1 MIGKVLSMT
10 GRLIALF
17 CAGLVVLTI
26 STALA
31 QTASPQD
38 LPSLELDD
46 ISYTN
51 WDLSEITVAAASAIT
66 NHPSTGN
73 VYIAG
78 GENDEF
84 FRDGTNYTVY
94 ISEIT
99 DDNGI
104 GGFSYQWYAGVDDGG
119 VINPR
124 RIVGA
129 TSAIYAYDSAN
140 VPSGTGQTVMIAAVT
155 HVDYDGFAQTFTTTL
170 HSGHLISVT
179 ANGLAAGDTISWRVA
194 QRIVRERGY
203 QTTLSAT
210 HRLERNG
217 NIVDLADDTSEYV
230 LADGITDF
238 DSPYAV
244 HMVREYTN
252 TRVVKAAAT
261 LTVGITSTIT
271 VSVARNFN
279 LLRPTQGEVT
289 LSLIGSVIRYGAEI
303 TVVTTGVSDVNGGGF
318 LPDQY
323 VWQVDGVAIESAT
336 SSVYRLQL
344 GDILAA
350 EGGRLSALATH
361 RDSLGYVA
369 TLAATLRA
377 QNRIDLGDRAVS
389 IVAADGLIR
398 GGTLSLSIVNRQPGQ
413 SIGDNVEW
421 RYCKYPRAQGVGGDC
436 NDVRNEQ
443 QGAAG
448 NMYVLLSKPSEERPY
463 IVAEGEVH
471 ASGTSSFT
479 AVLLGRIPPVHPLRL
494 VGDPDD
500 QISKNEYFFDGSS
513 RFSLYMGEDV
523 YAHGAILNHESQAQE
538 CSSRITSDSA
548 CTGFFFIE
556 RSRQYFLD
564 AGTESRMERDLER
577 NTYEFVDENIY
588 GYSLPLDSAA
598 KAADNIYL
606 PDSNG
611 YLSAKSFYES
621 AVFIPDIS
629 SRRWTPGIG
638 RIALGYGNQGDGGM
652 TLTLYFAGGTHGQL
666 VEDSFGEPL
675 YVRASLEN
683 QYALA
688 DPGRGSQIPY
698 SHIED
703 RIGSDKL
710 TLYSPGAI
718 EQAVM
723 IIGGEVTI
731 GAVATLSINLLRA
744 AHDTGSIEHTIFIGN
759 RQVVSGDRLSAE
771 YSYRL
776 STGDV
781 LEMLINAPLNASL
794 RYAHSKY
801 RRGSSAGLTEPL
813 IKELSSALTL
823 TLNHNGVVTL
833 QTSDGLLRGSTLS
846 IDFGEE
852 SADDFYIDWWHC
864 NAATLSVDGCVSAA
878 GTTQGGDRGVIP
890 DNGQAPFYVLD
901 TVLSTI
907 YSHIVARAGR
917 YGAGGSDYLAAIAMP
932 PQDSYT
938 LSIAALSLN
947 IVGAA
952 EDLIT
957 PGAFLYDTDSVFS
970 VTVLLSI
977 DISQTPYGAF
987 VKETGDIS
995 WNLNFLDV
1003 GNNENNVTINNSEIV
1018 TLSGFNGFDGDSYA
1032 QILSVTINGIVFA
1045 DSYGASINMVS
1056 DNLDN
1061 INPNHQAILR
1071 RRISVTIDIEQNR
1084 VTLDDSAGRVW
1095 DAPSYQWQ
1103 HRQLSADSWQNIAAP
1118 DESFW
1123 TLSEEQINDED
1134 FGPYVRLQ
1142 LTNEEEI
1149 IPGVVVTV
1157 RRYSNEILAGGI
1169 ANPTPAADR
1178 IILAAAD
1185 DSPCVVD
1192 AACDELRIG
1201 YVYTLAISDNV
1212 PLVNYLGQTLQMAYF
1227 NADTDVR
1234 WQRAVG
1240 ADDEYRDLTTTLGRE
1255 LFRYTINVSTLID
1268 EDGTSY
1274 GFLRAKVTDNR
1285 GQQRNPEDRATPESV
1300 FYTQSF
1306 SPDFVGTGRV
1316 YIPSPYATEIFAD
1329 GFTYTANIDG
1339 IEDVNGVGN
1348 FSYQWYA
1355 GADDNGVIS
1364 VQPIN
1369 GATSQSYIFDSAD
1382 VSAAA
1387 GVTVLQVSVLHTDL
1401 AGYEQTFMA
1410 TLHSGRILSLV
1421 AAGLSAGDIISAV
1434 TITQYL
1440 HERGL
1445 GGAQFG
1451 VPTWYIF
1458 NQQNPFA
1465 FLRPISS
1472 LPGDTGYTLAATDFN
1487 PSGEVVGDSVRNS
1500 YPFNYENGSGNEIY
1514 YSDLLIVNM
1523 SLTGALTMSLSGG
1536 IVAENA
1542 TVTVL
1547 TAGVS
1552 DANGGG
1558 FISYEW
1564 LRGDATIAGE
1574 DESGYELTND
1584 DLLSAATGK
1593 LSARAVYRDSLG
1605 FETEL
1610 SAALSAV
1617 GDSVGTGTV
1626 TIVGAPSFADGG
1638 VYTADT
1644 SGVVDDNG
1652 IGDFSYQWYVNIN
1665 NSVTVLGGETGATYT
1680 MELSDFVIGDAV
1692 NPLLVLSVSV
1702 LHTDAAGYPQDYEAV
1717 LPHADNVLSGNV
1729 ELSLL
1734 GGVVTENATVTI
1746 LTASVSDAN
1755 GGGFISYEWLRDGAT
1770 ITGANESGYELT
1782 RDDLLSA
1789 ATGKLSARAKY
1800 RDSLGFETELSAAL
1814 LAVGDSIGTG
1824 TVTIIGAPSF
1834 ADGGVYTADT
1844 SGVVDDNGIGDFG
1857 YQWYVNVNA
1866 NVSLLLGETAATY
1879 TVKLSDF
1886 VTDNVENTVLGLSV
1900 SVLHTDAAGYTQDYE
1915 AVLPHA
1921 DNVLS
1926 GNVEL
1931 SLLGGIVAENATVT
1945 ILTASV
1951 SDENGGGFISYEWL
1965 RGDVTIAGEDESDY
1979 ELTNDDLLSAAT
1991 GKLSVRAIYRDS
2003 LGFETALSAALSA
2016 VDDSVGTGTVT
2027 IVGADS
2033 FVHGGVYTVQTS
2045 GVVDANGIGEFDYQ
2059 WYVYV
2064 NDVQERF
2071 AETASVLTLNI
2082 RGALR
2087 YNTSVK
2093 NPTIVLSVS
2102 VVHTDAAGYTQDY
2115 GAARLHEDIPLEG
2128 EITVSL
2134 FGGIVAENVTV
2145 TILTLGVSDANDGRF
2160 RLYEWLRD
2168 GVIIDGANNISYALT
2183 RADLTAAARGELSAR
2198 AIYRDISGYETTLS
2212 AILPAVD
2219 DSEGVGTVT
2228 IVGAPSFTDG
2238 GIYTVQTSGVVDA
2251 NGIGSFDYQW
2261 YVYFNDNVDE
2271 ITGATVS
2278 VYTLQIT
2285 PFLQLDTSFNNP
2297 TVGLSVSVVH
2307 TDAAGYTQD
2316 YGAARLHEDIP
2327 LEGEITVSLFG
2338 GIVAENATVTILT
2351 LGVSDAND
2359 GRFRLYEWLRDGVI
2373 IDGANN
2379 ISYALTRADL
2389 TAAARGELSARAI
2402 YRDSLGFETELSAV
2416 LSAVGDSVGT
2426 GAVTINGA
2434 ASFTDGAVYTAQT
2447 VNFRDANGI
2456 GDFGYQWYVNIN
2468 NSVTVLAGETGAT
2481 YTVKLS
2487 DFVTD
2492 NVENTVLGLSVS
2504 VLHTDAAGY
2513 TQDYEAVLPHA
2524 DNVLSGNVELSLLG
2538 GIVAENATVTILTA
2552 GVSDENGGGFI
2563 SYEWLRGDT
2572 TIASA
2577 NESGYE
2583 LTNDDLSAA
2592 AAGKLSARAIYRDS
2606 LGFETALSA
2615 ALSAVDDSL
2624 GTGRIYIKSPPLTEI
2639 FADGGRYTADISG
2652 VEDANGIGS
2661 FSYQWYVGV
2670 DGVNGIS
2677 LSPPNEFGY
2686 GGDSLRAQEYRYDS
2700 RDSINATGITV
2711 LQVSVTHTD
2720 LAGYEQTFMA
2730 TLHSDNIVSIG
2741 VLGITAGARITSEI
2755 VEQYVIERGLEN
2767 SELSYSWVSQLGSQV
2782 GAADSIGVNS
2792 FYDIMTEDFSPKDS
2806 IKLLITFRNT
2816 ATAGTSIYFSDVI
2829 KINEPLSG
2837 GVSVSLYG
2845 GVVAEN
2851 ATVTVLTAGVLDA
2864 NGGGFISYEW
2874 LRDGATIAGAN
2885 ESDYELTNDDLSAAA
2900 AGKLSVRALYRD
2912 SLGFETALSAA
2923 LSAVGDSIG
2932 TGTVTIVGAPS
2943 FADGGVYTA
2952 DTSGV
2957 VDDNGIGDFG
2967 YQWYVNINNSV
2978 TVLSGETGATYTVKL
2993 SDFVT
2998 DNVENTV
3005 LGLSV
3010 SVLHTDAA
3018 GYTQDYEA
3026 ALPHADNVLSGNVE
3040 LSLLG
3045 DIVSEGAIVTILTA
3059 GVSDANG
3066 GGFISYEWLRGDVT
3080 IAGASEGSYELTNDD
3095 LSAAATGKLSVRAIY
3110 RDDLGFETELS
3121 ATLSAVGDSVGTG
3134 TVTIV
3139 GVASFVEGAVYT
3151 ADTSGV
3157 VDDNGIGDFGYQ
3169 WYANVNANV
3178 SLLLGE
3184 TAATYTVQLSN
3195 FVADGVVNT
3204 VLGLSVSVLHTD
3216 AAGYTRDYEAVL
3228 PHADNV
3234 LSGNVELSLLGGI
3247 VAENATVTILTAGVS
3262 DANGGGFRLYEWL
3275 RGDATIAGANESS
3288 YELTND
3294 DLLSAATGKLSARA
3308 IYRDDLGFNTALS
3321 AALSAVGDSVGTGT
3335 VTIVG
3340 VASFAEGGVYT
3351 ADTGGVVDDNGIG
3364 DFGYQWYAN
3373 VNANVSLL
3381 LGETAA
3387 TYTVQLSNFVADG
3400 VVNTVLGLSVS
3411 VLHTDAAGY
3420 TRDYEAVLPHAD
3432 NVLSGNVELSLSGDI
3447 VAEGATVTLITAGVS
3462 DANGGG
3468 FISYEWLRD
3477 GVTIA
3482 GANESSYEL
3491 TNDDL
3496 SAAAAGKLSVRA
3508 LYRDGLGFETE
3519 LSAAL
3524 LAVGDSIGTGT
3535 VTIVGAPSFAD
3546 GGVYTADTSGVVDD
3560 NGVGDFGYQWYVNIN
3575 NSVTVLVGETG
3586 TTYTMELSDFVIG
3599 DAVNPSLVLSVSVLH
3614 TDAAGYT
3621 QDYEADLP
3629 HADNV
3634 LSGNVELSLSGDIVV
3649 AGATVT
3655 LITAGVS
3662 DNNGGGFISY
3672 EWLRDGVTIV
3682 GANEI
3687 GYELTNDDLLSAATG
3702 ELSVRALYR
3711 DDLGFNTALSAAL
3724 SAVGDSI
3731 GTGTVTIVG
3740 APSFADGGVYTADT
3754 SGVVDENGIGGF
3766 GYQWYVNVNDNVS
3779 LLLGETGAN
3788 YTVKL
3793 SDFVTDNIENTLL
3806 GLSVSVLHTDAAGYT
3821 RDYDAIRLHADNVL
3835 SGNVELSLSGDI
3847 VVAGATVTLITAGV
3861 SDDNGGGFIS
3871 YEWLRG
3877 DATITGA
3884 NASSYELTNDDL
3896 LSAATGKLSA
3906 RAIYRDSLGFETE
3919 LSAALS
3925 ALGDSIG
3932 TGTVTIVGAPSFAD
3946 GGVYTADTSDVVDDN
3961 GIGEF
3966 DYQWYANINNSV
3978 TVLGGETGATYTM
3991 ELSDFVIGD
4000 AVNPLLVL
4008 SVSVLHTDAAGY
4020 TQDYEAV
4027 LPHADNVLSGNVELS
4042 LLGGIVTENATV
4054 TILTAGVSDANGGG
4068 FISYE
4073 WLRGDVTIAGAN
4085 EIGYELTNDDLLSAA
4100 TGKLSARAI
4109 YRDSLGFETE
4119 LSAALSALG
4128 DSIGTG
4134 TVTIVGAPSF
4144 ADGGVY
4150 TADTSDVVDDNGIG
4164 EFDYQWYANI
4174 NNSVTVLGG
4183 ETGATYTMELSDFVI
4198 GDAVNPLLVLSVS
4211 VLHTDAAGYTQD
4223 YDAVLPHAD
4232 NVLSGNVELSLLG
4245 GIVTEN
4251 ATVTILTAGVS
4262 DANGGGFISYEWL
4275 RGDVTIAGANE
4286 IGYELTNDDLLSA
4299 ATGKLSA
4306 RAIYRD
4312 SLGFETELSAALSAL
4327 GDSIGTGTVTIVGAP
4342 SFADGG
4348 VYTADTSDVVDDN
4361 GIGEFDYQWY
4371 ANINNSVTVLGGET
4385 GATYT
4390 MELSDFVI
4398 GDAVNPLLVLSVSV
4412 LHTDAAGY
4420 TQDYE
4425 AVLPH
4430 ADNVLSGNVELSL
4443 LGGIVTENATVT
4455 ILTAGVSDANG
4466 GGFISYEWLRGD
4478 VTIAGANEIGY
4489 ELTNDDLTA
4498 AAAGKLSARAI
4509 YRDSLG
4515 FETALSAA
4523 LSAVGDSV
4531 GIGTVTIVGAPS
4543 FTDGGIYTVQT
4554 SGVVDANGIGD
4565 FSYQWYVNINNS
4577 VTVLAG
4583 ETGATY
4589 TMELSDFV
4597 IGDAVNP
4604 SLVLSVS
4611 VLHTDAAGY
4620 TQDYE
4625 ADLPHV
4631 DNVLSGNVELS
4642 LYGGVVAEN
4651 ATVTILTA
4659 SVSDANGGGFI
4670 SYEWLRDGATITGAN
4685 ESGYELTRDDLLSA
4699 ATGKLSARAKY
4710 RDSLGFETELSA
4722 ALLAVGDS
4730 IGTGTVTIIGAPS
4743 FADGGVYTA
4752 DTSGVVDD
4760 NGIGDFGYQWY
4771 VNVNANVSLLLGETA
4786 ATYTVKLSDFV
4797 TDNVENTV
4805 LGLSVSVLHTD
4816 AAGYTQDY
4824 EAVLPHADS
4833 VLSGNVEL
4841 SLYGGVVAEN
4851 ATVTILTASV
4861 SDANG
4866 GGFISYE
4873 WLRGDVTIA
4882 GANESSYELTNDD
4895 LSAAAT
4901 GKLSARA
4908 IYRDDLGFETELSAA
4923 LLAVGDSVGTGTVTI
4938 VGAPSFADGEVYTAD
4953 TSGVVDDNGIGDFGY
4968 QWYANVNAN
4977 VSLLLGETAAT
4988 YTVQLS
4994 DFVAD
4999 GVVNTVLGLSVSV
5012 LHTDAAGYTR
5022 DYAAT
5027 RLHADNVLSG
5037 NVELSLSGGIVAEG
5051 ATVTLIT
5058 AGVSDA
5064 NGGGFISYKWL
5075 RDGVTIAGANASDYE
5090 LTNDDLL
5097 SAATGKLSVRA
5108 LYRDNLG
5115 FETELSAILPAAG
5128 DSVGTG
5134 AVTINGADSFAARD
5148 YDAVRLH
5155 ADNVLSGNMELS
5167 LLGGIVSESAIITV
5181 LTAGV
5186 SDANGGGFIS
5196 YEWLRDGVTIVGA
5209 SASDYELTNDDLLSA
5224 ATGKLSVRALY
5235 RDNLGFETE
5244 LSATLPAAG
5253 DSVGTG
5259 AVTINGA
5266 DSFAAGEVYTAETSG
5281 VRDENGIG
5289 DFGYQWYANVN
5300 DNVSLLSGETNATYK
5315 VQLSDFVT
5323 EGVVNTVLG
5332 LSVSVLHTDAAGYT
5346 RDYNAVRLHADN
5358 VLSGNVELSLLGD
5371 IVVAGATVTLI
5382 TAGVSDNNGGGFI
5395 SYEWLRD
5402 GVTITGA
5409 NENRYELTNDD
5420 LLSAATGKLSVR
5432 ALYRDSLG
5440 FETELSAALSAVGD
5454 SIGTGTVTII
5464 GAPSFTEGAVY
5475 TAQTVDFRDANGIG
5489 SFDYQ
5494 WYVNINNSVTVLASA
5509 TAAIYTMAL
5518 SDFVI
5523 GDDVLNPSLVLGVS
5537 VLHTDA
5543 AGYPQDYEAAL
5554 PHADNV
5560 LSGNVEL
5567 SLLGGIVAE
5576 NATVTILTAGVSD
5589 NNGGGF
5595 ISYEWLRGDA
5605 TIAGEDASD
5614 YELTNDD
5621 LSAAAAGKLSA
5632 RAIYRDSLGFET
5644 ALSAALSA
5652 VGDSIGTGTVT
5663 IVGADSFAEGGVYTA
5678 DTSGVVDD
5686 NGIGDF
5692 GYQWYAN
5699 VNANMSLLLGET
5711 GATYTVKLSDF
5722 VTDNIENTL
5731 LVLSVSVLHTDAAGY
5746 TQDYEAV
5753 LPHADNVLSGNVELS
5768 LLGGIVAENATVTIL
5783 TAGVSDA
5790 NGGGFISYEWL
5801 RDGVTIAGAS
5811 ENRYELTS
5819 DDLLSAARGELSA
5832 RAIYRDSLGFETALS
5847 AALSA
5852 VDDSIG
5858 TGTVTIVGAPSFT
5871 DGGIYTVQT
5880 SGVVDDNGIGDF
5892 GYQWYANVNANVS
5905 LLLGETG
5912 ATYTVKLSNFVTD
5925 NVENTLLVLSVSVL
5939 HTDAAG
5945 YTRDYNAVLP
5955 HADNVLS
5962 GNVELSLYGGIVAE
5976 GAIVT
5981 VLTASVSDENGGGFI
5996 SYEWLRDGA
6005 TIAGANESGYEL
6017 TSDDLS
6023 AAAAGKLSARAL
6035 YRDDLGFN
6043 TELSAI
6049 LSAADDSVGT
6059 GTVTIIGV
6067 ASFAEGGVYTADT
6080 GGVVDD
6086 NGIGEFDY
6094 QWYANINNSVT
6105 VLVGET
6111 AVTYVVKLS
6120 DFVTDNVEN
6129 TLLVLSVSVLHTDAA
6144 GYTQDYEAAIPHA
6157 DNVLSGNVELSLLGG
6172 IVAENATVTVLTAG
6186 VSDENGGGFISY
6198 EWLRDGVTITGAN
6211 ENRYELTNDDLSAAA
6226 AGKLSA
6232 RALYRDDLGFNT
6244 ALSAA
6249 LSALGDSIGTGTV
6262 TIVGASSFASGAVY
6276 TADTSG
6282 VVDDNG
6288 IGDFGYQWYANVN
6301 ANVSLLLGETGATY
6315 TVKLSDFVTDNVE
6328 NTVLGLS
6335 VSVLHTDAAGYTQD
6349 YEAVLPHADI
6359 SLTGNVELSLL
6370 GGIVAE
6376 GATVML
6382 ITASVSDNNG
6392 GGFISYEW
6400 LRDGATIAGANE
6412 NRYELTNDDLTAAAA
6427 GKLSARAI
6435 YRDDLGF
6442 ETALS
6447 AALSAVGDSIG
6458 TGTVTIV
6465 GAVSFASG
6473 EVYTADTSGV
6483 VDDNGI
6489 GDFGYQWYVNI
6500 NNSVTVLAGE
6510 TGVTYT
6516 MELSDFVIGDA
6527 VNPLLVL
6534 SVSVLHTDAA
6544 GYTRDYNAVRLHAD
6558 NVLSGNVELSLSGDI
6573 VAEGATVMLI
6583 TAGVSDAN
6591 GGGFI
6596 SYEWLRGDVTIA
6608 GANESSYELTNDD
6621 LSAAATGKLSARAIY
6636 RDDLGFETELSAAL
6650 LAVGDS
6656 VGTGTVT
6663 IVGAPSFADGEVY
6676 TADTS
6681 GVVDDNGIGDFGYQW
6696 YANVNANVSLLL
6708 GETGATY
6715 TVKLSHFVTDNVEN
6729 TSLVLSVSVLHM
6741 DAAGY
6746 TQDYEAVL
6754 PHVDNVLS
6762 GNVELSLLGGIVS
6775 EGAMVTVLTAG
6786 VSDENGGGF
6795 ISYEWLRDG
6804 ATIAGAS
6811 KSDYELTN
6819 DDLLSAATG
6828 KLSARAIYRDD
6839 LGFETELSAA
6849 LSAVGDSIGTGTVTI
6864 EGSVSF
6870 TEGAVYTAQTVNFRD
6885 ANGIGSFS
6893 YQWYANVNDNVS
6905 LLSGETGATY
6915 TVKLSD
6921 FVADGVINTVLG
6933 LSVLVLHTDAIG
6945 LYTQDYDAILLHN
6958 DLPLSGALKVS
6969 LSGGVVAENATVIVL
6984 TAGVS
6989 DANGG
6994 GFVSTEYEWLRG
7006 NATITGA
7013 NESRYELT
7021 SDDLSAAAAGK
7032 LSARALYR
7040 DDLGFNTELSAVLSA
7055 VGDSVGTGAVTINGA
7070 ASFTDG
7076 AVYTAQTVDFRDAN
7090 GIGDFSYQWYVNI
7103 NNSVTVLVGET
7114 GATYTMALSDFVIG
7128 DDAVNPS
7135 LVLGMSVVHTDG
7147 ANNDQIYEAVLSHV
7161 DIPLTGSLTISLS
7174 GGVVAENATVTILTA
7189 GVADANGGGFIS
7201 YEWLRGDITITG
7213 ASASSY
7219 ELTEA
7224 DLTTAAR
7231 GGLSARAL
7239 YRDDL
7244 GFNTALSAVLSA
7256 VDDRHELESGK
7267 VEIRLT
7273 GYVFNQN
7280 EAMAHIQGIAD
7291 SQIAEVSYQ
7300 WQTGIGAEF
7309 AEFRNVGEHGDL
7321 CLLESEHFNPQ
7332 DSLRVI
7338 ANITGISGHIV
7349 QLTSAVVPINFD
7361 VAGDVIIRVIGNGPV
7376 VAGAV
7381 LSADISNLYDQNG
7394 ELLVGENIWLSGAS
7408 DAPVAVGFTYT
7419 LVAGDI
7425 DHGRVKY
7432 RGVVNDPALFATTF
7446 ENEVNT
7452 GRIDS
7457 RQVRVLLESINV
7469 AADDGIA
7476 RALND
7481 HLNTAADG
7489 LHINGYA
7496 GLDRRLHRDVIIGMI
7511 LSSDLAKLDVDW
7523 NTGVTSEG
7531 SIRQDMLSIVP
7542 YAEWS
7547 PDENTALRIYGGYGR
7562 GDLRINVNDVETM
7575 TDSERKILGLQGIYR
7590 LSLSTN
7596 WEMSWRGDVSYVRG
7610 AADEVSRV
7618 LEGVTARH
7626 GESRLNWEI
7635 AHTTIDPGKAYWRKF
7650 LNLRWRKQ
7658 FGELDNVSL
7667 YDIGGGFSWAM
7678 PSHNFR
7684 FGVSGQWQLNTA
7696 EHMRESFDIYVTF
7709 GPGKINHTIRT
7720 RYSGADGGFNH
7731 RYEIGM
7737 VSDWGISTI
7746 YTNVYAERRY
7756 GGELYWGGDME
7767 VEF

>member
-119 VINPR
+119 VINTR

-398 GGTLSLSIVNRQPGQ
+398 GSTLSLSIVNRQPRQ
-413 SIGDNVEW
+413 SVGDNVEW

-436 NDVRNEQ
+436 DAVHNEQ
-443 QGAAG
+443 RGAAG

-463 IVAEGEVH
+463 IVAEGEVVQ

-538 CSSRITSDSA
+538 CSSQQSASA

-556 RSRQYFLD
+556 RSRQYFLNGSD
-564 AGTESRMERDLER
+564 ERDIER
-577 NTYEFVDENIY
+577 RNIEFAHDNIY

-598 KAADNIYL
+598 EVAEDMYL

-611 YLSAKSFYES
+611 YLSAVSFYES
-621 AVFIPDIS
+621 AVFITKEGSGSRIS
-629 SRRWTPGIG
+629 PRWTPGIG
-638 RIALGYGNQGDGGM
+638 QIALGYGLQGDGGM
-652 TLTLYFAGGTHGQL
+652 TLTLYFAGGTNGQL

-675 YVRASLEN
+675 YVQESLEN

-688 DPGRGSQIPY
+688 DPGIGRQIPY
-698 SHIED
+698 SHIMD
-703 RIGSDKL
+703 RIGSDVL

-731 GAVATLSINLLRA
+731 GAVATLSVNLLRA

-776 STGDV
+776 STDDV

-801 RRGSSAGLTEPL
+801 RIGTSAGLNFPL

-833 QTSDGLLRGSTLS
+833 QTSNGLLRGSTLS

-878 GTTQGGDRGVIP
+878 GTTQGGGVIP

-952 EDLIT
+952 EDLIA
-957 PGAFLYDTDSVFS
+957 PGAFLYDNDSVFS

-1061 INPNHQAILR
+1061 INPTHQVILR
-1071 RRISVTIDIEQNR
+1071 RRISVTIDIGQNR

-1149 IPGVVVTV
+1149 TPGVVVTV

-1227 NADTDVR
+1227 NADADVR

-1274 GFLRAKVTDNR
+1274 GFFRAKVTDNR

-1364 VQPIN
+1364 VQPID

-1421 AAGLSAGDIISAV
+1421 ANGLSAGDIISAV

-1465 FLRPISS
+1465 FLRQISS
-1472 LPGDTGYTLAATDFN
+1472 LPGDTGYTLVLTDFN

-1523 SLTGALTMSLSGG
+1523 SLTGALTISLSGG

-1564 LRGDATIAGE
+1564 LRDGATIAGANENSYELTNDDLLLAATGKLSVRAIYRDSLGFETALSATLSAVDDSEGVGTVTIVGAPSFADGGIYTVQTSGVVDANGIGEFSYQWYVNINDNVSLLGEAGATYTIALSDFVIGDAVNPSLVLSVSVLHTDAAGYTQDYEAVIPHADNVLSGNVELSLSGGIVAENATVTVLTTGVSDANGGGFISYEWLRGDATIAGANE
-1574 DESGYELTND
+1574 GSYELTND

-1617 GDSVGTGTV
+1617 DDSIGTGTV
-1626 TIVGAPSFADGG
+1626 TIVGADSF
-1638 VYTADT
+1638 V
-1644 SGVVDDNG
+1644 
-1652 IGDFSYQWYVNIN
+1652 
-1665 NSVTVLGGETGATYT
+1665 
-1680 MELSDFVIGDAV
+1680 
-1692 NPLLVLSVSV
+1692 
-1702 LHTDAAGYPQDYEAV
+1702 H
-1717 LPHADNVLSGNV
+1717 
-1729 ELSLL
+1729 
-1734 GGVVTENATVTI
+1734 
-1746 LTASVSDAN
+1746 
-1755 GGGFISYEWLRDGAT
+1755 
-1770 ITGANESGYELT
+1770 
-1782 RDDLLSA
+1782 
-1789 ATGKLSARAKY
+1789 
-1800 RDSLGFETELSAAL
+1800 
-1814 LAVGDSIGTG
+1814 
-1824 TVTIIGAPSF
+1824 
-1834 ADGGVYTADT
+1834 GGVYTADT

-1866 NVSLLLGETAATY
+1866 NVSLLLGETGATY

-1886 VTDNVENTVLGLSV
+1886 VTDNVENTLLGLSV
-1900 SVLHTDAAGYTQDYE
+1900 SVVHTDAAGYTQDYD
-1915 AVLPHA
+1915 AVLPHV

-1931 SLLGGIVAENATVT
+1931 SLLGGIVSENATVT
-1945 ILTASV
+1945 VLTAGV
-1951 SDENGGGFISYEWL
+1951 SDANGGGFISYEWL
-1965 RGDVTIAGEDESDY
+1965 RGDVTITGASESSYALTRADLTAAARGEV
-1979 ELTNDDLLSAAT
+1979 
-1991 GKLSVRAIYRDS
+1991 SVRAIYRDS

-2168 GVIIDGANNISYALT
+2168 GVMIDGANNISYALT

-2615 ALSAVDDSL
+2615 ALSAVGDSL

-2652 VEDANGIGS
+2652 IEDANGIGS

-2851 ATVTVLTAGVLDA
+2851 ATVTILTAGVSDA

-2874 LRDGATIAGAN
+2874 LRGDVTIAGAN
-2885 ESDYELTNDDLSAAA
+2885 ESDYELTNDDLLSAAAGKLSVRALYRDDLGFETALSAALSAVGDSIGTGTVTIVGADSFADGEIYTVQTSGVVDANGIGEFDYQWYANINNSVTVLAGETAATYVVKLSDFVAEGVVNTVLGLSVSVVHTDAAGYTQDYEAVLPHVDNVLSGNVELSLSGGVVSENATVTVLTAGVSDANGGGFISYEWLRGNATITGANESRYELTSDDLLSAATGKLSARAIYRDSLGFETELSAALSAVGDSVGTGTVTIVGVASFAEGGVYTADTSGVVDDNGIGDFGYQWYVNINNSVTMLVGETGATYTMELSDFVIGDAVNPSLVLSVSVLHTDAAGYTQDYEAVLPHADNVLSGNVELSLLGGIVAENATVTVLTANVSDANGGGFISYEWWRDSATIAGASASDYELTSDDLSAAA

-2923 LSAVGDSIG
+2923 LSALGDSIG

-2943 FADGGVYTA
+2943 FASGEVYTA

-2967 YQWYVNINNSV
+2967 YQWYANINNSV
-2978 TVLSGETGATYTVKL
+2978 TVLSGETAATYVVKLSDFVTDNVENTVLGLSVLVLHTDAAGYPQDYEAVLPHVDNVLSGNVELSLSGNIVSEGATVTLITAGVSDANGGGFISYEWLRDGATITGANESGYELTRDDLLSAATGKLSARAIYRDDLGFNTALSAALLAVGDSVGTGTVTIVGASSFASGEVYTADTGGVVDDNGIGEFSYQWYVNINDNVSLLLGETAATYTVKL

-3026 ALPHADNVLSGNVE
+3026 ALPHADN
-3040 LSLLG
+3040 
-3045 DIVSEGAIVTILTA
+3045 I
-3059 GVSDANG
+3059 
-3066 GGFISYEWLRGDVT
+3066 
-3080 IAGASEGSYELTNDD
+3080 
-3095 LSAAATGKLSVRAIY
+3095 
-3110 RDDLGFETELS
+3110 
-3121 ATLSAVGDSVGTG
+3121 
-3134 TVTIV
+3134 
-3139 GVASFVEGAVYT
+3139 
-3151 ADTSGV
+3151 
-3157 VDDNGIGDFGYQ
+3157 
-3169 WYANVNANV
+3169 
-3178 SLLLGE
+3178 
-3184 TAATYTVQLSN
+3184 
-3195 FVADGVVNT
+3195 
-3204 VLGLSVSVLHTD
+3204 
-3216 AAGYTRDYEAVL
+3216 
-3228 PHADNV
+3228 

-3247 VAENATVTILTAGVS
+3247 VAENATVTILTASVS
-3262 DANGGGFRLYEWL
+3262 DENGGGFISYEWL
-3275 RGDATIAGANESS
+3275 RGDVTIAGANEGS
-3288 YELTND
+3288 YELTSD

-3308 IYRDDLGFNTALS
+3308 IYRDSLGFEAALS
-3321 AALSAVGDSVGTGT
+3321 AALS
-3335 VTIVG
+3335 
-3340 VASFAEGGVYT
+3340 
-3351 ADTGGVVDDNGIG
+3351 
-3364 DFGYQWYAN
+3364 
-3373 VNANVSLL
+3373 
-3381 LGETAA
+3381 
-3387 TYTVQLSNFVADG
+3387 
-3400 VVNTVLGLSVS
+3400 
-3411 VLHTDAAGY
+3411 
-3420 TRDYEAVLPHAD
+3420 
-3432 NVLSGNVELSLSGDI
+3432 
-3447 VAEGATVTLITAGVS
+3447 
-3462 DANGGG
+3462 
-3468 FISYEWLRD
+3468 
-3477 GVTIA
+3477 
-3482 GANESSYEL
+3482 
-3491 TNDDL
+3491 
-3496 SAAAAGKLSVRA
+3496 
-3508 LYRDGLGFETE
+3508 
-3519 LSAAL
+3519 
-3524 LAVGDSIGTGT
+3524 AVGDSIGTGT
-3535 VTIVGAPSFAD
+3535 VTIVGAASFAE
-3546 GGVYTADTSGVVDD
+3546 GEVYTADTSGVVDE
-3560 NGVGDFGYQWYVNIN
+3560 NGIGDFGYQWYVNIN

-3599 DAVNPSLVLSVSVLH
+3599 DVVNPSLVLSVSVLH
-3614 TDAAGYT
+3614 TDAAGYP
-3621 QDYEADLP
+3621 QDYEAALP
-3629 HADNV
+3629 HVDNV
-3634 LSGNVELSLSGDIVV
+3634 LSGNVELSLLGGIVSE
-3649 AGATVT
+3649 GAMVTV
-3655 LITAGVS
+3655 LTAGVS
-3662 DNNGGGFISY
+3662 DANDGGFISY
-3672 EWLRDGVTIV
+3672 EWLRDGVTIA
-3682 GANEI
+3682 GANESR
-3687 GYELTNDDLLSAATG
+3687 YELTNDDLSA
-3702 ELSVRALYR
+3702 
-3711 DDLGFNTALSAAL
+3711 
-3724 SAVGDSI
+3724 
-3731 GTGTVTIVG
+3731 
-3740 APSFADGGVYTADT
+3740 
-3754 SGVVDENGIGGF
+3754 
-3766 GYQWYVNVNDNVS
+3766 
-3779 LLLGETGAN
+3779 
-3788 YTVKL
+3788 
-3793 SDFVTDNIENTLL
+3793 
-3806 GLSVSVLHTDAAGYT
+3806 
-3821 RDYDAIRLHADNVL
+3821 
-3835 SGNVELSLSGDI
+3835 
-3847 VVAGATVTLITAGV
+3847 
-3861 SDDNGGGFIS
+3861 
-3871 YEWLRG
+3871 
-3877 DATITGA
+3877 
-3884 NASSYELTNDDL
+3884 
-3896 LSAATGKLSA
+3896 AATGKLSA
-3906 RAIYRDSLGFETE
+3906 RALYRDSLGFETE
-3919 LSAALS
+3919 LSAVLA
-3925 ALGDSIG
+3925 AVGDSVG
-3932 TGTVTIVGAPSFAD
+3932 TGTVTIVGVDSFAE
-3946 GGVYTADTSDVVDDN
+3946 GAVYTAQTVDFRDAN
-3961 GIGEF
+3961 GIGSF
-3966 DYQWYANINNSV
+3966 NYQWYVNINNSV
-3978 TVLGGETGATYTM
+3978 TVLVGETGATYTM

-4000 AVNPLLVL
+4000 AVNPSLVL
-4008 SVSVLHTDAAGY
+4008 GVSVLHTDAAGY
-4020 TQDYEAV
+4020 TQDYE
-4027 LPHADNVLSGNVELS
+4027 
-4042 LLGGIVTENATV
+4042 
-4054 TILTAGVSDANGGG
+4054 
-4068 FISYE
+4068 
-4073 WLRGDVTIAGAN
+4073 
-4085 EIGYELTNDDLLSAA
+4085 
-4100 TGKLSARAI
+4100 
-4109 YRDSLGFETE
+4109 
-4119 LSAALSALG
+4119 
-4128 DSIGTG
+4128 
-4134 TVTIVGAPSF
+4134 
-4144 ADGGVY
+4144 
-4150 TADTSDVVDDNGIG
+4150 
-4164 EFDYQWYANI
+4164 
-4174 NNSVTVLGG
+4174 
-4183 ETGATYTMELSDFVI
+4183 
-4198 GDAVNPLLVLSVS
+4198 
-4211 VLHTDAAGYTQD
+4211 
-4223 YDAVLPHAD
+4223 AVLPHAD

-5134 AVTINGADSFAARD
+5134 EVTINGADSFAAGEVYTADTSGVRDENGIGGFVYQWYVNINDNVSLLSGEKNATYKVQLSDFVAEGVVNTALGLSVSVVHTDAAGYTRD
-5148 YDAVRLH
+5148 YNAVRLH
-5155 ADNVLSGNMELS
+5155 ADNVLSGNVELS
-5167 LLGGIVSESAIITV
+5167 LLGDIVVAGATVMLIT
-5181 LTAGV
+5181 ASV

-5196 YEWLRDGVTIVGA
+5196 YEWLRDGVTIAGA
-5209 SASDYELTNDDLLSA
+5209 NEIGYELTSDDLSAVMAGELSA
-5224 ATGKLSVRALY
+5224 RAIY
-5235 RDNLGFETE
+5235 RDSLGFETE
-5244 LSATLPAAG
+5244 LSAELSAVG

-5266 DSFAAGEVYTAETSG
+5266 ASFAEGEVYTADTSG
-5281 VRDENGIG
+5281 VRDDNGIG
-5289 DFGYQWYANVN
+5289 GFVYQWYANVN
-5300 DNVSLLSGETNATYK
+5300 ANVSLLSGETAATYT
-5315 VQLSDFVT
+5315 VQLSNFVAD
-5323 EGVVNTVLG
+5323 GVVNTVLG
-5332 LSVSVLHTDAAGYT
+5332 LSVSVVHTDAAGYT

-5382 TAGVSDNNGGGFI
+5382 TAGVSNNNGGGFI

-5402 GVTITGA
+5402 GVTIVGA
-5409 NENRYELTNDD
+5409 NASDYELTNDD
-5420 LLSAATGKLSVR
+5420 LLSAATGELSAR
-5432 ALYRDSLG
+5432 AIYRDSLG

-5692 GYQWYAN
+5692 SYQWYAN
-5699 VNANMSLLLGET
+5699 VNDNVSLLLGET

-5722 VTDNIENTL
+5722 VTDNVENTL
-5731 LVLSVSVLHTDAAGY
+5731 LGLSVSVLHTDAAGY
-5746 TQDYEAV
+5746 TQDYEAALPHADNV
-5753 LPHADNVLSGNVELS
+5753 LSGNVELSLSDGIVAEGAIVTVLTASVSDANGGGFISYEWLRDGATIVGANENRYELTNDDLLAAATGELSVRALYRDSLGFETELSAILSATGDSVGTGSVTINGAASFASGEVYTADISGVVDANGIGGFVYQWYVNINDNVSLLSGETNATYKVQLSDFVADGVVNTVLGLSVSVLHTDAAGYTRDYAATRLHADNVLSGNVELSLSGGIVAEGATVTLITAGVSDANGGGFISYKWLRDGVTIAGANASDYELTNDDLLSAATGKLSVRALYRDNLGFETELSAILPAAGDSVGTGEVTINGADSFAAGEVYTADTSGVRDENGIGGFVYQWYVNINDNVSLLSGEKNATYKVQLSDFVAEGVVNTALGLSVSVVHTDAAGYTRDYNAVRLHADNVLSGNVELSLLGDIVVAGATVMLITASVSDANGGGFISYEWLRDGVTIAGANEIGYELTSDDLSAVMAGELSARAIYRDSLGFETELSAELSAVGDSVGTGAVTINGAASFAEGEVYTADTSGVRDDNGIGGFVYQWYANVNANVSLLSGETAATYTVQLSNFVADGVVNTVLGLSVSVVHTDAAGYTRDYNAVRLHADNVLSGNVELSLLGDIVVAGATVTLITAGVSNNNGGGFISYEWLRDGVTIVGANASDYELTNDDLLSAATGELSVWAIYRDSLGFETELSAALSAVGDSIGTGTVTIIGAPSFTEGAVYTAQTVDFRDANGIGSFDYQWYVNINNSVTVLASATAAIYTMALSDFVIGDDVLNPSLVLGVSVLHTDAAGYPQDYEAALPHADNVLSGNVELS

-5783 TAGVSDA
+5783 TAGVSDN

-5801 RDGVTIAGAS
+5801 RGDATIAGEDAS
-5811 ENRYELTS
+5811 DYELTN
-5819 DDLLSAARGELSA
+5819 DDLSAAAAGKLSA

-5852 VDDSIG
+5852 VGDSIG
-5858 TGTVTIVGAPSFT
+5858 TGTVTIVGADSFAE
-5871 DGGIYTVQT
+5871 GGVYTADT

-5892 GYQWYANVNANVS
+5892 SYQWYANVNDNVS

-5912 ATYTVKLSNFVTD
+5912 ATYTVKLSDFVTD
-5925 NVENTLLVLSVSVL
+5925 NVENTLLGLSVSVL

-5945 YTRDYNAVLP
+5945 YTQDYEAALP

-5962 GNVELSLYGGIVAE
+5962 GNVELSLSDGIVAE

-5996 SYEWLRDGA
+5996 SYEWLRGDA
-6005 TIAGANESGYEL
+6005 TITGANESRYEL
-6017 TSDDLS
+6017 TSDDLLS
-6023 AAAAGKLSARAL
+6023 AATGKLSARAL

-6043 TELSAI
+6043 TELSAT
-6049 LSAADDSVGT
+6049 LSAVGDSEGT
-6059 GTVTIIGV
+6059 GFVTIEGA
-6067 ASFAEGGVYTADT
+6067 ASFAEGGVYTVQT
-6080 GGVVDD
+6080 
-6086 NGIGEFDY
+6086 
-6094 QWYANINNSVT
+6094 
-6105 VLVGET
+6105 
-6111 AVTYVVKLS
+6111 S
-6120 DFVTDNVEN
+6120 DFT
-6129 TLLVLSVSVLHTDAA
+6129 
-6144 GYTQDYEAAIPHA
+6144 
-6157 DNVLSGNVELSLLGG
+6157 
-6172 IVAENATVTVLTAG
+6172 
-6186 VSDENGGGFISY
+6186 
-6198 EWLRDGVTITGAN
+6198 
-6211 ENRYELTNDDLSAAA
+6211 
-6226 AGKLSA
+6226 
-6232 RALYRDDLGFNT
+6232 
-6244 ALSAA
+6244 
-6249 LSALGDSIGTGTV
+6249 
-6262 TIVGASSFASGAVY
+6262 
-6276 TADTSG
+6276 
-6282 VVDDNG
+6282 
-6288 IGDFGYQWYANVN
+6288 
-6301 ANVSLLLGETGATY
+6301 
-6315 TVKLSDFVTDNVE
+6315 
-6328 NTVLGLS
+6328 
-6335 VSVLHTDAAGYTQD
+6335 
-6349 YEAVLPHADI
+6349 
-6359 SLTGNVELSLL
+6359 
-6370 GGIVAE
+6370 
-6376 GATVML
+6376 
-6382 ITASVSDNNG
+6382 
-6392 GGFISYEW
+6392 
-6400 LRDGATIAGANE
+6400 
-6412 NRYELTNDDLTAAAA
+6412 
-6427 GKLSARAI
+6427 
-6435 YRDDLGF
+6435 
-6442 ETALS
+6442 
-6447 AALSAVGDSIG
+6447 
-6458 TGTVTIV
+6458 
-6465 GAVSFASG
+6465 
-6473 EVYTADTSGV
+6473 
-6483 VDDNGI
+6483 
-6489 GDFGYQWYVNI
+6489 
-6500 NNSVTVLAGE
+6500 
-6510 TGVTYT
+6510 
-6516 MELSDFVIGDA
+6516 
-6527 VNPLLVL
+6527 
-6534 SVSVLHTDAA
+6534 
-6544 GYTRDYNAVRLHAD
+6544 
-6558 NVLSGNVELSLSGDI
+6558 
-6573 VAEGATVMLI
+6573 
-6583 TAGVSDAN
+6583 
-6591 GGGFI
+6591 
-6596 SYEWLRGDVTIA
+6596 
-6608 GANESSYELTNDD
+6608 
-6621 LSAAATGKLSARAIY
+6621 
-6636 RDDLGFETELSAAL
+6636 
-6650 LAVGDS
+6650 
-6656 VGTGTVT
+6656 
-6663 IVGAPSFADGEVY
+6663 
-6676 TADTS
+6676 
-6681 GVVDDNGIGDFGYQW
+6681 
-6696 YANVNANVSLLL
+6696 
-6708 GETGATY
+6708 
-6715 TVKLSHFVTDNVEN
+6715 
-6729 TSLVLSVSVLHM
+6729 
-6741 DAAGY
+6741 
-6746 TQDYEAVL
+6746 
-6754 PHVDNVLS
+6754 
-6762 GNVELSLLGGIVS
+6762 
-6775 EGAMVTVLTAG
+6775 
-6786 VSDENGGGF
+6786 
-6795 ISYEWLRDG
+6795 
-6804 ATIAGAS
+6804 
-6811 KSDYELTN
+6811 
-6819 DDLLSAATG
+6819 
-6828 KLSARAIYRDD
+6828 
-6839 LGFETELSAA
+6839 
-6849 LSAVGDSIGTGTVTI
+6849 
-6864 EGSVSF
+6864 
-6870 TEGAVYTAQTVNFRD
+6870 D
-6885 ANGIGSFS
+6885 ANGIGDFS

-6905 LLSGETGATY
+6905 LLSGETAATY

-7040 DDLGFNTELSAVLSA
+7040 DDLGFNTELSAVLPA
-7055 VGDSVGTGAVTINGA
+7055 AGDSVGTGAVTINGA
-7070 ASFTDG
+7070 ASFTEG
-7076 AVYTAQTVDFRDAN
+7076 AVYTAQTVNFRDAN
-7090 GIGDFSYQWYVNI
+7090 GIGDFGYQWYVNI
-7103 NNSVTVLVGET
+7103 NNSVTVLVGKT
-7114 GATYTMALSDFVIG
+7114 GAIYTMALSDFVIG
-7128 DDAVNPS
+7128 DAVNPS
-7135 LVLGMSVVHTDG
+7135 LVLGVSVVHTDG
-7147 ANNDQIYEAVLSHV
+7147 ANNDQVYEAVLSHV

-7174 GGVVAENATVTILTA
+7174 GGVVAENVTVTILTA
-7189 GVADANGGGFIS
+7189 GVSDANGGGFIS

-7213 ASASSY
+7213 ASVSRY

-7239 YRDDL
+7239 YRDSL
-7244 GFNTALSAVLSA
+7244 GFETALSAVLSA

-7280 EAMAHIQGIAD
+7280 EAMAHIKGIAA

-7321 CLLESEHFNPQ
+7321 CLLESGHFNPQ

-7425 DHGRVKY
+7425 DNGRVKY

-7489 LHINGYA
+7489 LHINGATVEDSAQLAKALLSGREQNGNRFWGINEFSLNSSEGAPGEEWSWWVRGYRTHLKGTPSVGGETFDYNGDYKAFYA

-7542 YAEWS
+7542 YAEWT
-7547 PDENTALRIYGGYGR
+7547 PDDNTALRIYGGYGR

-7650 LNLRWRKQ
+7650 LNLRWRRQ

-7709 GPGKINHTIRT
+7709 GPGKINHTMRT

>member
-1 MIGKVLSMT
+1 MIGKMLSMA

-17 CAGLVVLTI
+17 CVGLVVLTI

-66 NHPSTGN
+66 NHPSIGN

-203 QTTLSAT
+203 KTTLSAT
-210 HRLERNG
+210 HRVERNG

-271 VSVARNFN
+271 VNVARNFN

-398 GGTLSLSIVNRQPGQ
+398 GSTLSLSIVNRQSGQ
-413 SIGDNVEW
+413 SVGDNVEW

-463 IVAEGEVH
+463 IVAEGEVVH

-556 RSRQYFLD
+556 RSRQYFLNGSD
-564 AGTESRMERDLER
+564 ERDIER
-577 NTYEFVDENIY
+577 RNIEFAHDNIY

-598 KAADNIYL
+598 EVAEDMYL

-611 YLSAKSFYES
+611 YLSAVSFYES
-621 AVFIPDIS
+621 AVFITKEGSGSRIS
-629 SRRWTPGIG
+629 PRWTPGIG
-638 RIALGYGNQGDGGM
+638 QIALGYGLQGDGGM

-688 DPGRGSQIPY
+688 DPGIGRQIPY
-698 SHIED
+698 SHISD
-703 RIGSDKL
+703 RIGSDVL

-731 GAVATLSINLLRA
+731 GAVATLSVNLLRA

-776 STGDV
+776 STDDV

-794 RYAHSKY
+794 RYANSKY
-801 RRGSSAGLTEPL
+801 RIGTSAGLNFPL

-833 QTSDGLLRGSTLS
+833 QTSNGLLRGSTLS

-952 EDLIT
+952 EDLIA

-1003 GNNENNVTINNSEIV
+1003 GNNENNITINNSEIV
-1018 TLSGFNGFDGDSYA
+1018 TLSGFSGFDDDSYA

-1061 INPNHQAILR
+1061 IAPNHQVILR

-1142 LTNEEEI
+1142 LMNEEEI
-1149 IPGVVVTV
+1149 TPGVVVTV

-1227 NADTDVR
+1227 NADADVR

-1274 GFLRAKVTDNR
+1274 GFFRAKVTDNR

-1306 SPDFVGTGRV
+1306 SPDFVGTGRI
-1316 YIPSPYATEIFAD
+1316 YIPSPYETEIFAD
-1329 GFTYTANIDG
+1329 GFTYTVNIGG
-1339 IEDVNGVGN
+1339 IEDANGVGN

-1355 GADDNGVIS
+1355 GADDNGAIS
-1364 VQPIN
+1364 TQPID
-1369 GATSQSYIFDSAD
+1369 GATSQSYVFDSAD
-1382 VSAAA
+1382 VSAAT

-1421 AAGLSAGDIISAV
+1421 ANGLSAGDIISAV

-1523 SLTGALTMSLSGG
+1523 SLTGALTISLSGG
-1536 IVAENA
+1536 VVAENA

-1564 LRGDATIAGE
+1564 LRGDATIAGAS
-1574 DESGYELTND
+1574 ESSYELTSD

-1593 LSARAVYRDSLG
+1593 LSARAIYRDSLG
-1605 FETEL
+1605 FETAL

-1617 GDSVGTGTV
+1617 DDSEGVGAV
-1626 TIVGAPSFADGG
+1626 TIVGADSFVHGG
-1638 VYTADT
+1638 VYTAET
-1644 SGVVDDNG
+1644 SGVVDANG
-1652 IGDFSYQWYVNIN
+1652 IGVFDYQWYVNIN
-1665 NSVTVLGGETGATYT
+1665 DNVSMLGETGATYT
-1680 MELSDFVIGDAV
+1680 IELSDFVIGDAV
-1692 NPLLVLSVSV
+1692 NPSLV
-1702 LHTDAAGYPQDYEAV
+1702 
-1717 LPHADNVLSGNV
+1717 
-1729 ELSLL
+1729 
-1734 GGVVTENATVTI
+1734 
-1746 LTASVSDAN
+1746 
-1755 GGGFISYEWLRDGAT
+1755 
-1770 ITGANESGYELT
+1770 
-1782 RDDLLSA
+1782 
-1789 ATGKLSARAKY
+1789 
-1800 RDSLGFETELSAAL
+1800 
-1814 LAVGDSIGTG
+1814 
-1824 TVTIIGAPSF
+1824 
-1834 ADGGVYTADT
+1834 
-1844 SGVVDDNGIGDFG
+1844 
-1857 YQWYVNVNA
+1857 
-1866 NVSLLLGETAATY
+1866 
-1879 TVKLSDF
+1879 
-1886 VTDNVENTVLGLSV
+1886 LSV

-1915 AVLPHA
+1915 AVLPHV

-1945 ILTASV
+1945 VLTAGV
-1951 SDENGGGFISYEWL
+1951 SDTNGGGFISYEWL
-1965 RGDVTIAGEDESDY
+1965 RGDATIAG
-1979 ELTNDDLLSAAT
+1979 
-1991 GKLSVRAIYRDS
+1991 
-2003 LGFETALSAALSA
+2003 
-2016 VDDSVGTGTVT
+2016 
-2027 IVGADS
+2027 
-2033 FVHGGVYTVQTS
+2033 
-2045 GVVDANGIGEFDYQ
+2045 ANE
-2059 WYVYV
+2059 
-2064 NDVQERF
+2064 
-2071 AETASVLTLNI
+2071 
-2082 RGALR
+2082 
-2087 YNTSVK
+2087 
-2093 NPTIVLSVS
+2093 
-2102 VVHTDAAGYTQDY
+2102 
-2115 GAARLHEDIPLEG
+2115 
-2128 EITVSL
+2128 
-2134 FGGIVAENVTV
+2134 
-2145 TILTLGVSDANDGRF
+2145 
-2160 RLYEWLRD
+2160 
-2168 GVIIDGANNISYALT
+2168 ISYALT

-2198 AIYRDISGYETTLS
+2198 AIYRDSLGFETALSATLSAVDDSEGVGTVTIVGAPSFADGGIYTVQTSGVVDANGIGEFSYQWYVNINDNVSLLGEAGATYTIALSDFVIGDAVNPSLVLSVSVLHTDAAGYTQDYEAVIPHADNVLSGNVELSLSGGIVAENATVTVLTTGVSDANGGGFISYEWLRGDATIAGANEGSYELTNDDLLSAATGKLSARAVYRDDLGFETALS

-2615 ALSAVDDSL
+2615 ALSAVGDSL

-2652 VEDANGIGS
+2652 IEDANGIGS

-2851 ATVTVLTAGVLDA
+2851 ATVT
-2864 NGGGFISYEW
+2864 
-2874 LRDGATIAGAN
+2874 
-2885 ESDYELTNDDLSAAA
+2885 
-2900 AGKLSVRALYRD
+2900 
-2912 SLGFETALSAA
+2912 
-2923 LSAVGDSIG
+2923 
-2932 TGTVTIVGAPS
+2932 
-2943 FADGGVYTA
+2943 
-2952 DTSGV
+2952 
-2957 VDDNGIGDFG
+2957 
-2967 YQWYVNINNSV
+2967 
-2978 TVLSGETGATYTVKL
+2978 
-2993 SDFVT
+2993 
-2998 DNVENTV
+2998 
-3005 LGLSV
+3005 
-3010 SVLHTDAA
+3010 
-3018 GYTQDYEA
+3018 
-3026 ALPHADNVLSGNVE
+3026 
-3040 LSLLG
+3040 
-3045 DIVSEGAIVTILTA
+3045 ILTA

-3080 IAGASEGSYELTNDD
+3080 IAGANESDYELTNDD
-3095 LSAAATGKLSVRAIY
+3095 LLSAAAGKLSVRALY
-3110 RDDLGFETELS
+3110 RDDLGFETALS
-3121 ATLSAVGDSVGTG
+3121 AALSAVGDSIGTG

-3139 GVASFVEGAVYT
+3139 GADSFADGEIYT
-3151 ADTSGV
+3151 VQTSGV
-3157 VDDNGIGDFGYQ
+3157 VDANGIGEFDYQ
-3169 WYANVNANV
+3169 WYANINNSVTVLA
-3178 SLLLGE
+3178 GE
-3184 TAATYTVQLSN
+3184 TAATYVVKLSD
-3195 FVADGVVNT
+3195 FVAEGVVNT
-3204 VLGLSVSVLHTD
+3204 VLGLSVSVVHTD
-3216 AAGYTRDYEAVL
+3216 AAGYTQDYEAVL
-3228 PHADNV
+3228 PHVDNV
-3234 LSGNVELSLLGGI
+3234 LSGNVELSLSGG
-3247 VAENATVTILTAGVS
+3247 VVSENATVTVLTAGVS
-3262 DANGGGFRLYEWL
+3262 DANGGGFISYEWL
-3275 RGDATIAGANESS
+3275 RGNATITGANESR
-3288 YELTND
+3288 YELTSD

-3308 IYRDDLGFNTALS
+3308 IYRDSLGFETELS

-3351 ADTGGVVDDNGIG
+3351 ADTSGVVDDNGIG
-3364 DFGYQWYAN
+3364 DFGYQWY
-3373 VNANVSLL
+3373 
-3381 LGETAA
+3381 
-3387 TYTVQLSNFVADG
+3387 
-3400 VVNTVLGLSVS
+3400 
-3411 VLHTDAAGY
+3411 
-3420 TRDYEAVLPHAD
+3420 
-3432 NVLSGNVELSLSGDI
+3432 
-3447 VAEGATVTLITAGVS
+3447 
-3462 DANGGG
+3462 
-3468 FISYEWLRD
+3468 
-3477 GVTIA
+3477 
-3482 GANESSYEL
+3482 
-3491 TNDDL
+3491 
-3496 SAAAAGKLSVRA
+3496 
-3508 LYRDGLGFETE
+3508 
-3519 LSAAL
+3519 
-3524 LAVGDSIGTGT
+3524 
-3535 VTIVGAPSFAD
+3535 
-3546 GGVYTADTSGVVDD
+3546 
-3560 NGVGDFGYQWYVNIN
+3560 VNIN
-3575 NSVTVLVGETG
+3575 NSVTMLV
-3586 TTYTMELSDFVIG
+3586 
-3599 DAVNPSLVLSVSVLH
+3599 
-3614 TDAAGYT
+3614 
-3621 QDYEADLP
+3621 
-3629 HADNV
+3629 
-3634 LSGNVELSLSGDIVV
+3634 
-3649 AGATVT
+3649 
-3655 LITAGVS
+3655 
-3662 DNNGGGFISY
+3662 
-3672 EWLRDGVTIV
+3672 
-3682 GANEI
+3682 
-3687 GYELTNDDLLSAATG
+3687 
-3702 ELSVRALYR
+3702 
-3711 DDLGFNTALSAAL
+3711 
-3724 SAVGDSI
+3724 
-3731 GTGTVTIVG
+3731 
-3740 APSFADGGVYTADT
+3740 
-3754 SGVVDENGIGGF
+3754 
-3766 GYQWYVNVNDNVS
+3766 
-3779 LLLGETGAN
+3779 
-3788 YTVKL
+3788 
-3793 SDFVTDNIENTLL
+3793 
-3806 GLSVSVLHTDAAGYT
+3806 
-3821 RDYDAIRLHADNVL
+3821 
-3835 SGNVELSLSGDI
+3835 
-3847 VVAGATVTLITAGV
+3847 
-3861 SDDNGGGFIS
+3861 
-3871 YEWLRG
+3871 
-3877 DATITGA
+3877 
-3884 NASSYELTNDDL
+3884 
-3896 LSAATGKLSA
+3896 
-3906 RAIYRDSLGFETE
+3906 
-3919 LSAALS
+3919 
-3925 ALGDSIG
+3925 
-3932 TGTVTIVGAPSFAD
+3932 
-3946 GGVYTADTSDVVDDN
+3946 
-3961 GIGEF
+3961 
-3966 DYQWYANINNSV
+3966 
-3978 TVLGGETGATYTM
+3978 GETGATYTM

-4000 AVNPLLVL
+4000 AVNPSLVL

-4073 WLRGDVTIAGAN
+4073 WLRDGATIAGASEN
-4085 EIGYELTNDDLLSAA
+4085 RYELTSDDLLSAA

-4109 YRDSLGFETE
+4109 YRDSLGFETA
-4119 LSAALSALG
+4119 LSAALSAVG

-4134 TVTIVGAPSF
+4134 TVTIIGAPSF

-4150 TADTSDVVDDNGIG
+4150 TADTSGVVDDNGIG
-4164 EFDYQWYANI
+4164 DFGYQWYANI
-4174 NNSVTVLGG
+4174 NNSVTVLSG
-4183 ETGATYTMELSDFVI
+4183 ETGLTYTMELSDFVI

-4211 VLHTDAAGYTQD
+4211 VLHTDAAGY
-4223 YDAVLPHAD
+4223 P
-4232 NVLSGNVELSLLG
+4232 
-4245 GIVTEN
+4245 
-4251 ATVTILTAGVS
+4251 
-4262 DANGGGFISYEWL
+4262 
-4275 RGDVTIAGANE
+4275 
-4286 IGYELTNDDLLSA
+4286 
-4299 ATGKLSA
+4299 
-4306 RAIYRD
+4306 
-4312 SLGFETELSAALSAL
+4312 
-4327 GDSIGTGTVTIVGAP
+4327 
-4342 SFADGG
+4342 
-4348 VYTADTSDVVDDN
+4348 
-4361 GIGEFDYQWY
+4361 
-4371 ANINNSVTVLGGET
+4371 
-4385 GATYT
+4385 
-4390 MELSDFVI
+4390 
-4398 GDAVNPLLVLSVSV
+4398 
-4412 LHTDAAGY
+4412 
-4420 TQDYE
+4420 QDYE

-4443 LGGIVTENATVT
+4443 LGGIVAESAIITV
-4455 ILTAGVSDANG
+4455 LTAGVSDNNG
-4466 GGFISYEWLRGD
+4466 GGFISYEWLRDGA
-4478 VTIAGANEIGY
+4478 TIAGANESDY
-4489 ELTNDDLTA
+4489 ELTNDDLSA
-4498 AAAGKLSARAI
+4498 AARGDVSARAI
-4509 YRDSLG
+4509 YRDDLG

-4531 GIGTVTIVGAPS
+4531 GTGTVTIVGAPS
-4543 FTDGGIYTVQT
+4543 FAEGGVYTADT
-4554 SGVVDANGIGD
+4554 SGVVDDNGIGD
-4565 FSYQWYVNINNS
+4565 FGYQWYVNINNS

-4670 SYEWLRDGATITGAN
+4670 SYEWLR
-4685 ESGYELTRDDLLSA
+4685 
-4699 ATGKLSARAKY
+4699 
-4710 RDSLGFETELSA
+4710 
-4722 ALLAVGDS
+4722 
-4730 IGTGTVTIIGAPS
+4730 
-4743 FADGGVYTA
+4743 
-4752 DTSGVVDD
+4752 
-4760 NGIGDFGYQWY
+4760 
-4771 VNVNANVSLLLGETA
+4771 
-4786 ATYTVKLSDFV
+4786 
-4797 TDNVENTV
+4797 
-4805 LGLSVSVLHTD
+4805 
-4816 AAGYTQDY
+4816 
-4824 EAVLPHADS
+4824 
-4833 VLSGNVEL
+4833 
-4841 SLYGGVVAEN
+4841 
-4851 ATVTILTASV
+4851 
-4861 SDANG
+4861 
-4866 GGFISYE
+4866 
-4873 WLRGDVTIA
+4873 GDVTIA

-4923 LLAVGDSVGTGTVTI
+4923 LSAVGDSVGTGTVTI

-4977 VSLLLGETAAT
+4977 VSLLSGETNAT
-4988 YTVQLS
+4988 YTVKLS
-4994 DFVAD
+4994 DFVTD
-4999 GVVNTVLGLSVSV
+4999 NVENTVLGLSVSV
-5012 LHTDAAGYTR
+5012 LHTDAAGYTQ
-5022 DYAAT
+5022 DYEAV
-5027 RLHADNVLSG
+5027 LPHADNVLSG
-5037 NVELSLSGGIVAEG
+5037 NVELSLLGGIVAEN
-5051 ATVTLIT
+5051 ATVTILI

-5064 NGGGFISYKWL
+5064 NGGGFISYEWL
-5075 RDGVTIAGANASDYE
+5075 RDGATIAGANESRYE

-5108 LYRDNLG
+5108 LYRDSLG
-5115 FETELSAILPAAG
+5115 FETELSAILSAVG

-5134 AVTINGADSFAARD
+5134 AVIINGTDSFAAGEVYTADTSGVVDENGIGGFVYQWYVNINDNVSLLSGETAATYKVQLSDFVTDGVVNTVLGLSVSVVHTDAAGYTRD

-6839 LGFETELSAA
+6839 LGFET
-6849 LSAVGDSIGTGTVTI
+6849 
-6864 EGSVSF
+6864 
-6870 TEGAVYTAQTVNFRD
+6870 
-6885 ANGIGSFS
+6885 
-6893 YQWYANVNDNVS
+6893 
-6905 LLSGETGATY
+6905 
-6915 TVKLSD
+6915 
-6921 FVADGVINTVLG
+6921 
-6933 LSVLVLHTDAIG
+6933 
-6945 LYTQDYDAILLHN
+6945 
-6958 DLPLSGALKVS
+6958 
-6969 LSGGVVAENATVIVL
+6969 
-6984 TAGVS
+6984 
-6989 DANGG
+6989 
-6994 GFVSTEYEWLRG
+6994 
-7006 NATITGA
+7006 
-7013 NESRYELT
+7013 
-7021 SDDLSAAAAGK
+7021 
-7032 LSARALYR
+7032 
-7040 DDLGFNTELSAVLSA
+7040 
-7055 VGDSVGTGAVTINGA
+7055 
-7070 ASFTDG
+7070 
-7076 AVYTAQTVDFRDAN
+7076 
-7090 GIGDFSYQWYVNI
+7090 
-7103 NNSVTVLVGET
+7103 
-7114 GATYTMALSDFVIG
+7114 
-7128 DDAVNPS
+7128 
-7135 LVLGMSVVHTDG
+7135 
-7147 ANNDQIYEAVLSHV
+7147 
-7161 DIPLTGSLTISLS
+7161 
-7174 GGVVAENATVTILTA
+7174 
-7189 GVADANGGGFIS
+7189 
-7201 YEWLRGDITITG
+7201 
-7213 ASASSY
+7213 
-7219 ELTEA
+7219 
-7224 DLTTAAR
+7224 
-7231 GGLSARAL
+7231 
-7239 YRDDL
+7239 
-7244 GFNTALSAVLSA
+7244 ALSAVLSA

-7338 ANITGISGHIV
+7338 ANITGISGQVV

-7425 DHGRVKY
+7425 DNGRVKY

-7489 LHINGYA
+7489 LHINGATVEDSAQLAKALLSGREQNGNRFWGINEFSLNSSEGAPGEEWSWWVRGYRTHLKGTPSVGGETFDYNGDYKAFYA

-7523 NTGVTSEG
+7523 NTSGTSKG
-7531 SIRQDMLSIVP
+7531 NIRQDMLSIVP

-7562 GDLRINVNDVETM
+7562 GDLRINVNDSETI

-7635 AHTTIDPGKAYWRKF
+7635 AHTTIDPGKVYWRKF

-7658 FGELDNVSL
+7658 FGELDNASL

-7709 GPGKINHTIRT
+7709 GPGKINHTMRT

>member
-17 CAGLVVLTI
+17 CAGLVVFTI

-66 NHPSTGN
+66 NHPSIGN
-73 VYIAG
+73 VHIAG

-119 VINPR
+119 VINTR

-210 HRLERNG
+210 HRVERNG

-271 VSVARNFN
+271 VNVARNFN

-323 VWQVDGVAIESAT
+323 VWQLDGVAIESAT

-398 GGTLSLSIVNRQPGQ
+398 GSTLSLSIVNRQSEQ
-413 SIGDNVEW
+413 SVGDNVEW

-436 NDVRNEQ
+436 DAVHNEQ

-463 IVAEGEVH
+463 IVAEGEVVQ

-500 QISKNEYFFDGSS
+500 QIGENEYFFDGSS
-513 RFSLYMGEDV
+513 RFSLYIGEDV
-523 YAHGAILNHESQAQE
+523 YAHGAILNHRSQAQE
-538 CSSRITSDSA
+538 CSSRKLSDSA

-556 RSRQYFLD
+556 RSRQYFLSD
-564 AGTESRMERDLER
+564 RIEGEIERDLER

-588 GYSLPLDSAA
+588 GYSLPLDVNERAES
-598 KAADNIYL
+598 YF

-611 YLSAKSFYES
+611 YLSAVRFYES
-621 AVFIPDIS
+621 EVFLPDIR
-629 SRRWTPGIG
+629 SRRWTPDA
-638 RIALGYGNQGDGGM
+638 RIARGYGEQGDGGM
-652 TLTLYFAGGTHGQL
+652 TLTLYFAGGTHSQL

-683 QYALA
+683 QYDIVDTNGAGL
-688 DPGRGSQIPY
+688 QIPY
-698 SHIED
+698 RHIRD

-776 STGDV
+776 STDDV

-833 QTSDGLLRGSTLS
+833 QTSNGLLRGSTLS

-2900 AGKLSVRALYRD
+2900 
-2912 SLGFETALSAA
+2912 
-2923 LSAVGDSIG
+2923 
-2932 TGTVTIVGAPS
+2932 
-2943 FADGGVYTA
+2943 
-2952 DTSGV
+2952 
-2957 VDDNGIGDFG
+2957 
-2967 YQWYVNINNSV
+2967 
-2978 TVLSGETGATYTVKL
+2978 
-2993 SDFVT
+2993 
-2998 DNVENTV
+2998 
-3005 LGLSV
+3005 
-3010 SVLHTDAA
+3010 
-3018 GYTQDYEA
+3018 
-3026 ALPHADNVLSGNVE
+3026 
-3040 LSLLG
+3040 
-3045 DIVSEGAIVTILTA
+3045 
-3059 GVSDANG
+3059 
-3066 GGFISYEWLRGDVT
+3066 
-3080 IAGASEGSYELTNDD
+3080 
-3095 LSAAATGKLSVRAIY
+3095 
-3110 RDDLGFETELS
+3110 
-3121 ATLSAVGDSVGTG
+3121 
-3134 TVTIV
+3134 
-3139 GVASFVEGAVYT
+3139 
-3151 ADTSGV
+3151 
-3157 VDDNGIGDFGYQ
+3157 
-3169 WYANVNANV
+3169 
-3178 SLLLGE
+3178 
-3184 TAATYTVQLSN
+3184 
-3195 FVADGVVNT
+3195 
-3204 VLGLSVSVLHTD
+3204 
-3216 AAGYTRDYEAVL
+3216 
-3228 PHADNV
+3228 
-3234 LSGNVELSLLGGI
+3234 
-3247 VAENATVTILTAGVS
+3247 
-3262 DANGGGFRLYEWL
+3262 
-3275 RGDATIAGANESS
+3275 
-3288 YELTND
+3288 
-3294 DLLSAATGKLSARA
+3294 
-3308 IYRDDLGFNTALS
+3308 
-3321 AALSAVGDSVGTGT
+3321 
-3335 VTIVG
+3335 
-3340 VASFAEGGVYT
+3340 
-3351 ADTGGVVDDNGIG
+3351 
-3364 DFGYQWYAN
+3364 
-3373 VNANVSLL
+3373 
-3381 LGETAA
+3381 
-3387 TYTVQLSNFVADG
+3387 
-3400 VVNTVLGLSVS
+3400 
-3411 VLHTDAAGY
+3411 
-3420 TRDYEAVLPHAD
+3420 
-3432 NVLSGNVELSLSGDI
+3432 
-3447 VAEGATVTLITAGVS
+3447 
-3462 DANGGG
+3462 
-3468 FISYEWLRD
+3468 
-3477 GVTIA
+3477 
-3482 GANESSYEL
+3482 
-3491 TNDDL
+3491 
-3496 SAAAAGKLSVRA
+3496 
-3508 LYRDGLGFETE
+3508 
-3519 LSAAL
+3519 
-3524 LAVGDSIGTGT
+3524 
-3535 VTIVGAPSFAD
+3535 
-3546 GGVYTADTSGVVDD
+3546 
-3560 NGVGDFGYQWYVNIN
+3560 
-3575 NSVTVLVGETG
+3575 
-3586 TTYTMELSDFVIG
+3586 
-3599 DAVNPSLVLSVSVLH
+3599 
-3614 TDAAGYT
+3614 
-3621 QDYEADLP
+3621 
-3629 HADNV
+3629 
-3634 LSGNVELSLSGDIVV
+3634 
-3649 AGATVT
+3649 
-3655 LITAGVS
+3655 
-3662 DNNGGGFISY
+3662 
-3672 EWLRDGVTIV
+3672 
-3682 GANEI
+3682 
-3687 GYELTNDDLLSAATG
+3687 
-3702 ELSVRALYR
+3702 
-3711 DDLGFNTALSAAL
+3711 
-3724 SAVGDSI
+3724 
-3731 GTGTVTIVG
+3731 
-3740 APSFADGGVYTADT
+3740 
-3754 SGVVDENGIGGF
+3754 
-3766 GYQWYVNVNDNVS
+3766 
-3779 LLLGETGAN
+3779 
-3788 YTVKL
+3788 
-3793 SDFVTDNIENTLL
+3793 
-3806 GLSVSVLHTDAAGYT
+3806 
-3821 RDYDAIRLHADNVL
+3821 
-3835 SGNVELSLSGDI
+3835 
-3847 VVAGATVTLITAGV
+3847 
-3861 SDDNGGGFIS
+3861 
-3871 YEWLRG
+3871 
-3877 DATITGA
+3877 
-3884 NASSYELTNDDL
+3884 
-3896 LSAATGKLSA
+3896 
-3906 RAIYRDSLGFETE
+3906 
-3919 LSAALS
+3919 
-3925 ALGDSIG
+3925 
-3932 TGTVTIVGAPSFAD
+3932 
-3946 GGVYTADTSDVVDDN
+3946 
-3961 GIGEF
+3961 
-3966 DYQWYANINNSV
+3966 
-3978 TVLGGETGATYTM
+3978 
-3991 ELSDFVIGD
+3991 
-4000 AVNPLLVL
+4000 
-4008 SVSVLHTDAAGY
+4008 
-4020 TQDYEAV
+4020 
-4027 LPHADNVLSGNVELS
+4027 
-4042 LLGGIVTENATV
+4042 
-4054 TILTAGVSDANGGG
+4054 
-4068 FISYE
+4068 
-4073 WLRGDVTIAGAN
+4073 
-4085 EIGYELTNDDLLSAA
+4085 
-4100 TGKLSARAI
+4100 
-4109 YRDSLGFETE
+4109 
-4119 LSAALSALG
+4119 
-4128 DSIGTG
+4128 
-4134 TVTIVGAPSF
+4134 
-4144 ADGGVY
+4144 
-4150 TADTSDVVDDNGIG
+4150 
-4164 EFDYQWYANI
+4164 
-4174 NNSVTVLGG
+4174 
-4183 ETGATYTMELSDFVI
+4183 
-4198 GDAVNPLLVLSVS
+4198 
-4211 VLHTDAAGYTQD
+4211 
-4223 YDAVLPHAD
+4223 
-4232 NVLSGNVELSLLG
+4232 
-4245 GIVTEN
+4245 
-4251 ATVTILTAGVS
+4251 
-4262 DANGGGFISYEWL
+4262 
-4275 RGDVTIAGANE
+4275 
-4286 IGYELTNDDLLSA
+4286 
-4299 ATGKLSA
+4299 TGKLSA

-5134 AVTINGADSFAARD
+5134 AVTINGADSFAAGEVYTADTSGVRDANGIGSFVYQWYVNINDNVSLLSGETNATYKVQLSDFVTDNVENTVLGLSVSVLHTDAAGYTRD

-7489 LHINGYA
+7489 LHINGATVEDSAQLAKALLSGRDQSANGNRFWGINEFSLNSSEGAPGEEWSWWVRGYRTHLKGTPSVGGETFDYNGDYKAFYA

-7709 GPGKINHTIRT
+7709 GPGKINHTMRT
-7720 RYSGADGGFNH
+7720 RYSGVDGGFNH

-7767 VEF
+7767 LEF